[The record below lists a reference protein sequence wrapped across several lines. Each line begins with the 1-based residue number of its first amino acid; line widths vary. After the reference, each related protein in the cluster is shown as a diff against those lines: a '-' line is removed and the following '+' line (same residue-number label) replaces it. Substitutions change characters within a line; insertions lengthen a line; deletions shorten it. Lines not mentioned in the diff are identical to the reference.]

1 MSNSISNE
9 KLFSALKTL
18 CILSYLMC
26 AFWFIMCPMSIAM
39 FSQMDQ
45 KMVDFMNTQN
55 PGQGDIMQ
63 TIQPFIKPM
72 FLGVLALNVLSL
84 VGVVL
89 MHKLKFYGLY
99 IYIVGE
105 LGFVVLGSFFK
116 IDGLQSNSNQVFGG
130 LIQTLMMI
138 GIDSIFIFQYRNIL
152 KAILKQ

>member
-1 MSNSISNE
+1 MSINISNE

-26 AFWFIMCPMSIAM
+26 TFWFIMCPMSIAM

-45 KMVDFMNTQN
+45 KMIDFMNTQT
-55 PGQGDIMQ
+55 PGQGDLMQ
-63 TIQPFIKPM
+63 LIQPQIKPM
-72 FLGVLALNVLSL
+72 FLGVLILNIVSFI
-84 VGVVL
+84 GVVL
-89 MHKLKFYGLY
+89 MHQLKFFGLY

-116 IDGLQSNSNQVFGG
+116 IDGLQNNSNQIFGG

-152 KAILKQ
+152 KAILK